1 MEKKTAKSWEGHV
14 LAMKGGGQKWFSDGL
29 WDTGTPQRVGW
40 QRLGDVDAIDEIE
53 TEKILIVET
62 KIPDEKVTEE
72 VIVEVAEAK
81 DYPPDKE
88 IREFLEIAGGICHI
102 EMIMKDVSTVMYDP
116 SRLWEWESICMEEV
130 TNYLS

>member
-88 IREFLEIAGGICHI
+88 IREFLAGLAEQGKIKKVHHATGQKKLR
-102 EMIMKDVSTVMYDP
+102 EVYD
-116 SRLWEWESICMEEV
+116 EN
-130 TNYLS
+130 TK